1 MFRLKFLMR
10 ILLTGLYTYYILGD
24 FNVESK
30 SPVCD
35 HLRDKGY
42 FSCFEVCPP
51 TYESP
56 TLSDSG
62 PGSSGGGEVGVRTY
76 ASGEAS
82 PTSTNDLTLP
92 KPSYTPSFSP
102 SFDQLVEDNIVDDT
116 LRVKDILAQYKL
128 PHEYYHSPSTTSTT
142 NGDTACTTTAY
153 NTQDH
158 EYNHYSNTSHDS
170 DSKLTNPVPTPS
182 TPITDAHTL
191 YVQKTIETLRKNRAL
206 LRIPPFVSHY
216 NHQQEAVG
224 VDHIFIKPEVSLSPP
239 LHSSLAS
246 HSSIGSTQSS
256 SNSGSIIGGKYLSK
270 STISHGGDL
279 PATAAHIKASTLIPH
294 PEGASSDDLHITLD
308 ALPPLTEPGAESI
321 SGSSGDVTGN
331 LTRPADY
338 EPEPMEADL
347 ATDVDHT
354 QETSSSG
361 SSNSSSGSGSGSV
374 YSTSTNSKDDLL
386 QPYELYS
393 PPSSTI
399 TATATTARRVVTKR
413 DIEAMSIT
421 ELLQIP
427 YTAPTPPSTS
437 TSPNTTSSSNSTAS
451 NLIKTDLNTPKNHIF
466 IAKSTVLPTSLSFNV
481 WHSCFEISDHRP
493 VCASLVLAERKD
505 QPGPV

>member
-1 MFRLKFLMR
+1 M
-10 ILLTGLYTYYILGD
+10 
-24 FNVESK
+24 ESK

-56 TLSDSG
+56 TLSDS
-62 PGSSGGGEVGVRTY
+62 SGGRSSDDRIN
-76 ASGEAS
+76 ASGETS
-82 PTSTNDLTLP
+82 LFTSTTTDLQSVP
-92 KPSYTPSFSP
+92 KLSYTPSFSS
-102 SFDQLVEDNIVDDT
+102 SFDQLVEDNIVNDT

-128 PHEYYHSPSTTSTT
+128 PHEYYHSPSTTSSA
-142 NGDTACTTTAY
+142 DTACTTTAF

-158 EYNHYSNTSHDS
+158 EYNHCNNTSHDS
-170 DSKLTNPVPTPS
+170 DSKLTNQVTPTQS

-224 VDHIFIKPEVSLSPP
+224 VDHIFIKPEVSLQSPP
-239 LHSSLAS
+239 SPLIS
-246 HSSIGSTQSS
+246 HTGTSS
-256 SNSGSIIGGKYLSK
+256 SSGGGTIKSGSGSIIGGKYQSK
-270 STISHGGDL
+270 TTHSHGGDL

-294 PEGASSDDLHITLD
+294 PEGASSDDQYITSDTLSIS
-308 ALPPLTEPGAESI
+308 TEPGL
-321 SGSSGDVTGN
+321 GSEPLSASSSSDVTGN

-338 EPEPMEADL
+338 EPEPIEADL
-347 ATDVDHT
+347 AADVDHT
-354 QETSSSG
+354 QDN
-361 SSNSSSGSGSGSV
+361 NSSSSSV
-374 YSTSTNSKDDLL
+374 SLYTATSSKDDLL

-393 PPSSTI
+393 APSSTTT
-399 TATATTARRVVTKR
+399 TATTTARRVVTKS
-413 DIEAMSIT
+413 DIDAMSIT

-427 YTAPTPPSTS
+427 YNAPTSTPSTISTNTTS
-437 TSPNTTSSSNSTAS
+437 TSNTTAS

-466 IAKSTVLPTSLSFNV
+466 VAKSTVLPTSLSFNV

-505 QPGPV
+505 

>member
-1 MFRLKFLMR
+1 M
-10 ILLTGLYTYYILGD
+10 
-24 FNVESK
+24 ESK

-56 TLSDSG
+56 TLSDS
-62 PGSSGGGEVGVRTY
+62 SGGRSSDDRIN
-76 ASGEAS
+76 ASGETS
-82 PTSTNDLTLP
+82 LFTSTTTDLQSVP
-92 KPSYTPSFSP
+92 KLSYPPSFSS

-128 PHEYYHSPSTTSTT
+128 PHEYYHSPSTTSSA
-142 NGDTACTTTAY
+142 DTACTTTAF

-158 EYNHYSNTSHDS
+158 EYNHCNNTSHDS
-170 DSKLTNPVPTPS
+170 DSKLTNQVTPTQS

-224 VDHIFIKPEVSLSPP
+224 VDHIFIKPEVSLQSPP
-239 LHSSLAS
+239 SPLIS
-246 HSSIGSTQSS
+246 HTGTSS
-256 SNSGSIIGGKYLSK
+256 SSGGGTIKSGSGSIIGGKYQSK
-270 STISHGGDL
+270 TTHSHGGDL